1 MSTRDDHSEQPRVD
15 LLDVL
20 ATGEPPAFATTQHHR
35 ITFWN
40 SGAARVLG
48 RRSDEVLGAHC
59 HEVLRGRDLFGNLFC
74 YENCPLVATARRGD
88 PVSQCEFTVAAGE
101 DERRTLAVTTLHVP
115 GSRPEAFTLIHVLQP
130 ITSGDR
136 LLKIIED
143 SQAQS
148 AASVNAAGPVNGA
161 ARANGNG
168 NANGHTNGNGH
179 ANGNGHGNG
188 NGDGSAHAS
197 EAEPPLT
204 AREREIL
211 RQVASGLQ
219 NKEIAQA
226 LGISLATV
234 RNHVHNILDKLGVHS
249 KLEAVCLAFRSG
261 WVDTHESATESAES
275 RV

>member
-1 MSTRDDHSEQPRVD
+1 MNTRDGRSEQPRVD

-40 SGAARVLG
+40 SGAARVLA
-48 RRSDEVLGAHC
+48 RQSEEVLGAHC

-74 YENCPLVATARRGD
+74 YENCPLVATARRGEQ
-88 PVSQCEFTVAAGE
+88 VSQCEFTVSAGE
-101 DERRTLAVTTLHVP
+101 DERKTLAVTTLHVA

-136 LLKIIED
+136 LLKLIEE
-143 SQAQS
+143 SQGRPAGT
-148 AASVNAAGPVNGA
+148 ARASVP
-161 ARANGNG
+161 GNG
-168 NANGHTNGNGH
+168 GARSGGNGH
-179 ANGNGHGNG
+179 ANGNGALNRHAGN
-188 NGDGSAHAS
+188 DGIDAAESG
-197 EAEPPLT
+197 EDEPPLT
-204 AREREIL
+204 TREREIL

-261 WVDTHESATESAES
+261 WVDTGSPGTESAAREG
-275 RV
+275 

>member
-1 MSTRDDHSEQPRVD
+1 VD

-48 RRSDEVLGAHC
+48 RRAEEVLGASC
-59 HEVLRGRDLFGNLFC
+59 HDVLRGRDLFGNLFC

-88 PVSQCEFTVAAGE
+88 PVSQCEFSVASG
-101 DERRTLAVTTLHVP
+101 DERKTLAVTTLHVP

-136 LLKIIED
+136 LLKLIEEG
-143 SQAQS
+143 QAPGQ
-148 AASVNAAGPVNGA
+148 VRP
-161 ARANGNG
+161 
-168 NANGHTNGNGH
+168 ANGHASGNGF
-179 ANGNGHGNG
+179 AAGNGNGHGNG
-188 NGDGSAHAS
+188 HVNGNGNGNGNGHADA
-197 EAEPPLT
+197 AEPPPLT
-204 AREREIL
+204 NREREIL

-219 NKEIAQA
+219 NKEIAQE

-261 WVDTHESATESAES
+261 WVETGRDETVSASIG
-275 RV
+275 V

>member
-1 MSTRDDHSEQPRVD
+1 MNTRDDRSEQPRVD

-48 RRSDEVLGAHC
+48 RRADEVLGSHC
-59 HEVLRGRDLFGNLFC
+59 HEVLQGRDLFGNLFC

-88 PVSQCEFTVAAGE
+88 PVSQCEFTVAAA
-101 DERRTLAVTTLHVP
+101 DDDRKTLAITTLHVP

-136 LLKIIED
+136 LLKMIEE
-143 SQAQS
+143 SQVPSFAGANRHAPGNGH
-148 AASVNAAGPVNGA
+148 AATNGNGRA
-161 ARANGNG
+161 KGNGYANGNG
-168 NANGHTNGNGH
+168 NGH
-179 ANGNGHGNG
+179 A
-188 NGDGSAHAS
+188 
-197 EAEPPLT
+197 EAVEPPPLT
-204 AREREIL
+204 NREREIL

-219 NKEIAQA
+219 NKEIAQE

-261 WVDTHESATESAES
+261 WVETGQPEAVGSPVEA
-275 RV
+275 